1 MTNNEEDSEPIRDFA
16 SEDEVLRT
24 MIDNTHDG
32 IVIIGEDGK
41 FEYVNR
47 EACRIFG
54 GTEED
59 LVGLDFRK
67 KLVEE
72 DKELVSK
79 RFALRREGV
88 ELPSVYRFRVERKNG
103 TPASVETRVE
113 LAKDDEGNV
122 KTIGHVLDVTERER
136 DKRTL
141 REIQRRNRIL
151 VETMNEGLTMD
162 DEDGRI
168 VFVNDA
174 FCDMLGYERE
184 DLIGEKWLSF
194 TRNQDEEMAARKTMN
209 RKKGKTERYELVWED
224 SQGEDVPTI
233 ISATPYFD
241 QSGEYVGSFAVV
253 TDVSLIKEMEKTQ
266 RFYLDLLTHDI
277 ANQLQVIMT
286 AAGLIDCDLPRYY
299 VHEARDDILESIEL
313 CNRLITKVK
322 RGSQLRDLQ
331 RTKVNLSDVFHERI
345 RVLKRVHSLEVFTE
359 GLDEDIYVLADELLS
374 EMLWNLLENAARHNP
389 KPEKKVWIEV
399 DVLDDSVEIA
409 VADNGP
415 GISDSRKKEL
425 LDTTKRRRGVGLMLV
440 SQMVKKHDGSIR
452 IEDRVPG
459 KVSEGAKFVL
469 TLPLAQD

>member
-1 MTNNEEDSEPIRDFA
+1 MTNDEENSEPIRDFE

-59 LVGLDFRK
+59 LIGLDFRE

-72 DKELVSK
+72 DRELVSK

-88 ELPSVYRFRVERKNG
+88 ELPPVYRFRIERKNG
-103 TPASVETRVE
+103 TPVSVETRVE
-113 LAKDDEGNV
+113 LAKDDEGNL
-122 KTIGHVLDVTERER
+122 KTIAHVLDVTERER

-141 REIQRRNRIL
+141 REVQRRNRIL

-168 VFVNDA
+168 VFANDA
-174 FCDMLGYERE
+174 FCEMLDYKRE
-184 DLIGEKWLSF
+184 DVIGEKWISF
-194 TRNQDEEMAARKTMN
+194 TKEQDEELAVRKRRDRM
-209 RKKGKTERYELVWED
+209 KGKSERYELVWEN
-224 SQGEDVPTI
+224 SEGEEVPTI
-233 ISATPYFD
+233 ISATPYFN

-299 VHEARDDILESIEL
+299 VNEARDDILESIEL
-313 CNRLITKVK
+313 CNRLITKIK
-322 RGSQLRDLQ
+322 RGSQLRDLP
-331 RTKVNLSDVFHERI
+331 RTKVNLSDAFHERI
-345 RVLKRVHSLEVFTE
+345 RVLKRVHSVEVFTK
-359 GLDEDIYVLADELLS
+359 GLDEDIYVIADELLS
-374 EMLWNLLENAARHNP
+374 EMLWNLLENAVRHNP

-399 DVLDDSVEIA
+399 EVLDDSVEIA

-415 GISDSRKKEL
+415 GISDSRKKDL

-459 KVSEGAKFVL
+459 KVSEGAKFIVS
-469 TLPLAQD
+469 LPLAED